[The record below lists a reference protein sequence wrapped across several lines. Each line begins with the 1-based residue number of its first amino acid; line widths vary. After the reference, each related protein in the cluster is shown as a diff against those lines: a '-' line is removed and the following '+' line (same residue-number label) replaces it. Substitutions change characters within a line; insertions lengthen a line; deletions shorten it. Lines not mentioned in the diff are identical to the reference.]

1 MKISLVLKEGI
12 YDCKIKITD
21 SQGERFYYISVLC
34 EEERDPAPILVD
46 VFDNEFSI
54 SLIPTITD
62 KKAMLNEF
70 ETNNWKD
77 KLIKKVGSFL
87 LDTFDKMPLHVG
99 CDYHIMGL
107 QDGDRL
113 DITLQG
119 YVFDTFDRFNL
130 LELIPVAYFFFEPS
144 NSDKLYKLTNAYEIN
159 RKDVLKFARGFAVLS
174 LSTYPIQM
182 ARVKYL
188 TRNKK
193 VKKVLTKFNNLSD
206 VERKRF
212 FEKQEKYM
220 KS

>member
-1 MKISLVLKEGI
+1 MKISLILKESI

-21 SQGERFYYISVLC
+21 SKGERFYYISALG
-34 EEERDPAPILVD
+34 EEEKDPAPILLD

-54 SLIPTITD
+54 SLIPTIGD
-62 KKAMLNEF
+62 KTAMLNEF

-87 LDTFDKMPLHVG
+87 LDTFDRMPLHVG
-99 CDYHIMGL
+99 CDYHIVGL
-107 QDGDRL
+107 QDGDHL
-113 DITLQG
+113 DITLQC
-119 YVFDTFDRFNL
+119 YVFGTFDRL
-130 LELIPVAYFFFEPS
+130 EILELIPVMYCFFEPS
-144 NSDKLYKLTNAYEIN
+144 NSDKLYRLTNAYGIN
-159 RKDVLKFARGFAVLS
+159 RKDVLKFVRSLAFLS
-174 LSTYPIQM
+174 LFTYPMQM

-193 VKKVLTKFNNLSD
+193 VKKLLTKFNNLSD
-206 VERKRF
+206 VERQRF